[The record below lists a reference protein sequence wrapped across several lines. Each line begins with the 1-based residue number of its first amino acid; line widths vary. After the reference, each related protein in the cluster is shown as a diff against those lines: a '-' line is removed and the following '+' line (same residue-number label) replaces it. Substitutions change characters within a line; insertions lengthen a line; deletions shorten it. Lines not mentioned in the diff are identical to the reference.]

1 MKLQYLKAKTLL
13 CAVLAVTMI
22 LTVMSPSFS
31 LSSQAQEVV
40 DTSVYSVYD
49 FTEKAMTDNFEQW
62 NSSLGFAEYTGST
75 STVSDGVLS
84 VTGGTAGN
92 TRYSA
97 HFHKTESLNQTVSAT
112 FGMDSSNPAA
122 SAVLW
127 LRAGSYYR
135 TANKYCIIKL
145 LPDYFE
151 RNNGKYENQE
161 GDRNIFPGYCNN

>member
-97 HFHKTESLNQTVSAT
+97 HFHKTESLNQPCR
-112 FGMDSSNPAA
+112 FGCFVVKS
-122 SAVLW
+122 
-127 LRAGSYYR
+127 G
-135 TANKYCIIKL
+135 
-145 LPDYFE
+145 
-151 RNNGKYENQE
+151 
-161 GDRNIFPGYCNN
+161 